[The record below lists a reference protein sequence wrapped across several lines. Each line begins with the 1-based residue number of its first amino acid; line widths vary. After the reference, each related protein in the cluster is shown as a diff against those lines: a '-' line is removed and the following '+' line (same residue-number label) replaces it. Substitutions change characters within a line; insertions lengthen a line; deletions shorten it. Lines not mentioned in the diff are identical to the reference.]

1 MNRINEETPGA
12 VTVSDDV
19 LAAVVADA
27 VTEIPGVI
35 SMEDILTRGEA
46 LSKKASCL
54 ILSPQSHLM
63 DFRAF
68 LCKNGYHIT
77 REETVFEDGKTVV
90 LDLYINVAFG
100 TKIPQL
106 AWRLQKHVANRIR
119 SVTGITAKE
128 INIHVQGVE
137 YEENQSEKTESV
149 SN

>member
-12 VTVSDDV
+12 VTISDDV

-35 SMEDILTRGEA
+35 SMEDILTRKGV
-46 LSKKASCL
+46 
-54 ILSPQSHLM
+54 
-63 DFRAF
+63 R
-68 LCKNGYHIT
+68 IT
-77 REETVFEDGKTVV
+77 EKGKTVV

-100 TKIPQL
+100 TQIPQL

>member
-1 MNRINEETPGA
+1 MSRINEETPGA

-27 VTEIPGVI
+27 VMEVPGVV
-35 SMEDILTRGEA
+35 SMEEILTRKGV
-46 LSKKASCL
+46 
-54 ILSPQSHLM
+54 
-63 DFRAF
+63 R
-68 LCKNGYHIT
+68 IT
-77 REETVFEDGKTVV
+77 EKGKSIV

-106 AWRLQKHVANRIR
+106 AWKLQKYVAARIR
-119 SVTGITAKE
+119 SVTGVTTKE

-137 YEENQSEKTESV
+137 YEENHSEKTESL